1 MSAPRLVLRADGN
14 SRIGLGHVMRLLAL
28 AEILRGEFVEGLF
41 LIREPDEALV
51 QQLAAAGLAV
61 LALPAQPLPEE
72 AAHLVR
78 QVLRPTDVL
87 VLDGYDFRY
96 DYQNTVRG
104 AVARLVYVDD
114 LHSFPLAADLV
125 LNPAGGVQLSQYEM
139 RQPGARLLAG
149 PAYAPL
155 RTAFREA
162 AWMPASAAS
171 PATVLVCLGGADPT
185 HQTRHVA
192 AAMLALPTVVQVHAV
207 VGSAYSGRE
216 ALQAWAATQPGLT
229 LHHGLSAP
237 ELVAL
242 MRQCGAAVCS
252 PSTISYE
259 YCAAGGGLLLL
270 LPVADNQHDI
280 NHYLLENG
288 LALPYPSAPNVLTSP
303 EAGRLAAQLREV
315 QRRVFDGRAP
325 VRLRQEFWALQLPAP
340 PFHLRPVAAADSAQL
355 LAWTNDPTVRQH
367 SFNPNPVPPPEHE
380 QWLAA
385 RLHDPNSLLLLAE
398 DAATGRPVGLIRFQV
413 ENTQATLSYLLDAA
427 FRGRGLAPLLLLAGT
442 RRATAAFPA
451 VRQVVGHVQPANVAS
466 VKAFERA
473 GFRQVLSNRHDDQPT
488 TALTFCWLTDPA

>member
-1 MSAPRLVLRADGN
+1 MVAPRLVLRADGN
-14 SRIGLGHVMRLLAL
+14 SRLGLGHVMRLLAL
-28 AEILRGEFVEGLF
+28 AEILRPDFAERLFV
-41 LIREPDEALV
+41 IREPDEALA
-51 QQLAAAGLAV
+51 QQLAASGLTV
-61 LALPAQPLPEE
+61 LALPPQPLPEE
-72 AAHLVR
+72 AAYLVR

-104 AVARLVYVDD
+104 AIARLVYVDD
-114 LHSFPLAADLV
+114 LHGFPLAADAV

-155 RTAFREA
+155 RAAFREA
-162 AWMPASAAS
+162 APPVAA
-171 PATVLVCLGGADPT
+171 PPDTVLVCLGGADPT

-192 AAMLALPTVVQVHAV
+192 AALLALPTVARVHAV
-207 VGSAYSGRE
+207 VGSAYSGWD
-216 ALQAWAATQPGLT
+216 ALHAWGAGQPKLT

-237 ELVAL
+237 EMVAL
-242 MRQCGAAVCS
+242 MRRCGAAVCS

-259 YCAAGGGLLLL
+259 YCAGGGGLLLL
-270 LPVADNQHDI
+270 LPVADNQRDI

-288 LALPYPSAPNVLTSP
+288 LALPYPSAPNVLTSS
-303 EAGRLAAQLREV
+303 EAGRLAAQLRQT
-315 QRRVFDGRAP
+315 QRRVFDGLAP
-325 VRLRQEFWALQLPAP
+325 RRLRQEFRVLLLPPP
-340 PFHLRPVAAADSAQL
+340 PFFLRPVSLTDSAQL

-367 SFNPNPVPPPEHE
+367 SFSPAPVAQPKHE

-385 RLHDPNSLLLLAE
+385 RLQDPNSLLLLAE
-398 DAATGRPVGLIRFQV
+398 DAATGQPLGLIRFQV
-413 ENTQATLSYLLDAA
+413 EAGQATLSYLLDAA

-442 RRATAAFPA
+442 RLATAAFPA
-451 VRQVVGHVQPANVAS
+451 VRQVVGHVQPTNMAS

-473 GFRQVLSNRHDDQPT
+473 GFQQRKLLPDAEKQNTPF
-488 TALTFCWLTDPA
+488 TFDWLTENF